1 MWVRSFLKIQRRSGI
16 IGFIFSKTMLATVWR
31 MDCRKAGAEVCLTG
45 DWCMVKVSDMVTR
58 V

>member
-1 MWVRSFLKIQRRSGI
+1 MKIQRRSGI